1 MRWRSLNLAHFWL
14 VWLVGRLGVG
24 ALFLLTLVASSPPP
38 LRGHAKAINV
48 TRIHV
53 SKSERTMD
61 LYDGTTLV
69 ASYAVAVGRGGA
81 GYKKM
86 EGDNVTPVGHYHVVT
101 RVPSRLRVFMRLDY
115 PNADDRARFEE
126 LRRRGELPKN
136 ATMGGEIGIHGE
148 PPEVKPFNKFDY
160 GSHGCVVL
168 ENAEIDEVSHMVP
181 DGTPVDIDD

>member
-1 MRWRSLNLAHFWL
+1 
-14 VWLVGRLGVG
+14 V
-24 ALFLLTLVASSPPP
+24 
-38 LRGHAKAINV
+38 KAIIV

-53 SKSERTMD
+53 SKGDRTMD
-61 LYDGTTLV
+61 LYDGSTLV
-69 ASYAVAVGRGGA
+69 ATYAVAVGRGGA
-81 GYKKM
+81 GHKKM

-101 RVPSRLRVFMRLDY
+101 RVPSHLRVFMRLDY

-126 LRRRGELPKN
+126 LKRHGELPKN
-136 ATMGGEIGIHGE
+136 ATIGGEIGIHGE

-168 ENAEIDEVSHMVP
+168 ENAEIDEVSRMVP